1 MERDQVLM
9 RGEAALGRGSQGWGG
24 MWAGRGDR
32 AGLGRGR
39 REEGKDAAAA
49 PPPGPPRSRSC
60 SGPPAA
66 PPGSARQAPPARRR
80 RGGGVDAVAYA
91 FARERVQEGPGGR
104 HLAVVP
110 RGARGVAQ
118 AGHGAGGAL
127 GAAAVRAEHPAPRAR
142 PRPPRGPTR
151 TRPLHAG
158 RPRSPAPR
166 PPQERGPLTFGNP
179 SRSPEPVDRQ
189 TAVTRLRRAKPAPPT
204 PSRTSPAA
212 APPPSAQP
220 TGAPPGVPGR
230 GPRSGVVGQCRRPG
244 VPPV

>member
-1 MERDQVLM
+1 MWTGGEERIGW
-9 RGEAALGRGSQGWGG
+9 RCIGEPRVPGLGVGCGRGGEMG
-24 MWAGRGDR
+24 R
-32 AGLGRGR
+32 AGGSGE
-39 REEGKDAAAA
+39 EEGKDAAAA

-127 GAAAVRAEHPAPRAR
+127 GAAAVSAKTGRAAPPGLCFSHPAYPAA
-142 PRPPRGPTR
+142 PP
-151 TRPLHAG
+151 
-158 RPRSPAPR
+158 RPRSAAPSPSATR
-166 PPQERGPLTFGNP
+166 PDRPSLWTDRRRTRG
-179 SRSPEPVDRQ
+179 SD
-189 TAVTRLRRAKPAPPT
+189 APAPPN
-204 PSRTSPAA
+204 PLPHRLPRRPHPL
-212 APPPSAQP
+212 PPPSP
-220 TGAPPGVPGR
+220 LG
-230 GPRSGVVGQCRRPG
+230 GPRSGRKGWRPG
-244 VPPV
+244 LPTV

>member
-1 MERDQVLM
+1 M
-9 RGEAALGRGSQGWGG
+9 RRGSHGSQGYGWDVDRVVRWGG
-24 MWAGRGDR
+24 PGEGERRKGRMPR
-32 AGLGRGR
+32 PP
-39 REEGKDAAAA
+39 

-127 GAAAVRAEHPAPRAR
+127 GAAAVSAKTGRAAPPGLCFSHPSDPAAPS
-142 PRPPRGPTR
+142 PPP
-151 TRPLHAG
+151 
-158 RPRSPAPR
+158 
-166 PPQERGPLTFGNP
+166 ERRPLTFGNP

-189 TAVTRLRRAKPAPPT
+189 TADTRLRRAGAGKSAPLRPGFWSAGFPT
-204 PSRTSPAA
+204 CWARSGEICLHGWDPVW
-212 APPPSAQP
+212 APRSQVKQEA
-220 TGAPPGVPGR
+220 
-230 GPRSGVVGQCRRPG
+230 RSGV
-244 VPPV
+244 

>member
-1 MERDQVLM
+1 MPRPP
-9 RGEAALGRGSQGWGG
+9 
-24 MWAGRGDR
+24 
-32 AGLGRGR
+32 
-39 REEGKDAAAA
+39 

-127 GAAAVRAEHPAPRAR
+127 GAAAVSAKTGRAAPPGLCFSHPSDPAAPS
-142 PRPPRGPTR
+142 PPP
-151 TRPLHAG
+151 
-158 RPRSPAPR
+158 
-166 PPQERGPLTFGNP
+166 ERRPLTFGNP

-189 TAVTRLRRAKPAPPT
+189 TADTRLRRAGAGKSAPLRP
-204 PSRTSPAA
+204 PPKAA
-212 APPPSAQP
+212 SPPSAQP
-220 TGAPPGVPGR
+220 FGRAQIGAGVRTGGRASPRFRCWILPQRSRSPSSPEKQRLLQYPP
-230 GPRSGVVGQCRRPG
+230 STQRRTG
-244 VPPV
+244 